1 MSEVESSHC
10 RTAFRLFRLLP
21 FAETFRL
28 LPFGATSFLLPVIL
42 CFAFLTLACSG
53 SQEPEP
59 LPSQTVTQVA
69 PQLAAPPPLPVP
81 VRAIRPTRPS
91 VKVIDAGGDDEQPKT
106 LLEASRLAK
115 ARKQQDT
122 RESIATINDDNLH
135 EYAKRAEMITLE
147 SPPAAPKPELEPP
160 PVEEG
165 TQVRDEQYWRSRAL
179 ELRMGWRR
187 TFDQIG
193 ELELE
198 SAALRQQFYAE
209 DDPYIRDSQLKPA
222 WDRALDRLDQLR
234 DQSARYEQELETF
247 ITEGQRT
254 GALQGWLNQ
263 GWELEPTP
271 DERKSAERVTS
282 HEAVDLPIGGVPN
295 EPEEYDP

>member
-1 MSEVESSHC
+1 MTAFEKPHG
-10 RTAFRLFRLLP
+10 RTAAL
-21 FAETFRL
+21 ACC
-28 LPFGATSFLLPVIL
+28 A
-42 CFAFLTLACSG
+42 LTALACSG
-53 SQEPEP
+53 GKEPEP
-59 LPSQTVTQVA
+59 LPSQTVTPVA

-81 VRAIRPTRPS
+81 TREIQPTRPT

-115 ARKQQDT
+115 ARKEQSQ
-122 RESIATINDDNLH
+122 ESVASINDDNLH
-135 EYAKRAEMITLE
+135 EYARGAEVIILE
-147 SPPAAPKPELEPP
+147 SPPAAPEPQLEPP

-165 TQVRDEQYWRSRAL
+165 SEVRDEQYWRSRAL

-234 DQSARYEQELETF
+234 DRSLRYEQELETF
-247 ITEGQRT
+247 IAEGQRA

-263 GWELEPTP
+263 GWELEPTL
-271 DERKSAERVTS
+271 DERTS
-282 HEAVDLPIGGVPN
+282 TEQSTGNRSIDPPTGELDN
-295 EPEEYDP
+295 EPEAFDP